1 MDLITLALSKKY
13 TEKRLK
19 EINPSDT
26 DLSNYATKEYV
37 DEAVANF
44 DSDTGLTVNS
54 DFAVFDIDD
63 NHEVNSSFANQVT
76 QTAAQKGWE
85 NIAFLSGGTGT
96 ASLKQ
101 TGFYKFY
108 YSSTGDDYKEYLY
121 RTVAPTHLTAETEND
136 LIKINL
142 MHSEIH
148 IKINNDGEIQD
159 YDNIEVVGDSVTLDI
174 PKAEIDETKYYTKE
188 QVDSAIATAI
198 ANALGTAET
207 ALDEIIEGG
216 E

>member
-13 TEKRLK
+13 TEKRIK
-19 EINPSDT
+19 EINPSTT

-37 DEAVANF
+37 NEVITNF
-44 DSDTGLTVNS
+44 DNDTGLTVNS

-63 NHEVNSSFANQVT
+63 NHEINSSFVNQIT
-76 QTAAQKGWE
+76 QTATQKGWE
-85 NIAFLSGGTGT
+85 NIAFLWGGTGA

-121 RTVAPTHLTAETEND
+121 RTVAPTHLTVETEND

-142 MHSEIH
+142 MHPEIH
-148 IKINNDGEIQD
+148 IKINNNGEIQE
-159 YDNIEVVGDSVTLDI
+159 YDNTEVVGDSVTLDI

-188 QVDSAIATAI
+188 QVDSAIAAAV

>member
-37 DEAVANF
+37 NEAVANF

-121 RTVAPTHLTAETEND
+121 RTVAPTHLTVETENG

-142 MHSEIH
+142 MYSEIH

-159 YDNIEVVGDSVTLDI
+159 YDNTEVVGDSVTLDI
-174 PKAEIDETKYYTKE
+174 PKAEVDETKYYTKE
-188 QVDSAIATAI
+188 QVDSAIAVAV